1 MTVGLDRV
9 AENSFEYGA
18 AGTELTCKLAIIGL
32 GVFAGAAAK

>member
-1 MTVGLDRV
+1 MTVSWNRV

-32 GVFAGAAAK
+32 GIFAGAAAK